1 MNVPVRKN
9 YVQFLKICWMLIQQ
23 VNWARIISSL
33 LNTRMVKNL
42 NTLLPNIRV
51 HILPADMENLELLW
65 LVIISFILTTLLFDS
80 GVIL

>member
-1 MNVPVRKN
+1 
-9 YVQFLKICWMLIQQ
+9 
-23 VNWARIISSL
+23 
-33 LNTRMVKNL
+33 MVKNL
-42 NTLLPNIRV
+42 NTLLPNIRM